1 MDTLHHSDDADGLED
16 RLPGLLTEAAT
27 EAPGNPQRL
36 SQVHARASRR
46 RRNRMAAAAGSL
58 AVVALGAAVTPALL
72 GEDHR
77 ESGASSPAA
86 LTTKPTSSTEP
97 PEPTAGTQPR
107 GHYAALF
114 SVPNTTLSTAL
125 GIAYGTGP
133 GTRQVT
139 IPDGSRIGVVEL
151 ACQGHGGIGVD
162 DHGTL
167 GADIPVPSRP
177 TDSNCGTGLGA
188 EADLVAEGTRTGPNG
203 AVAPGTPVTLTVR
216 TKGNVRWWL
225 VVGRVGGQSRS
236 GIPDPDQMMIG
247 PVYGE
252 KHLAGR
258 TTAAG
263 LLYECGERKERV
275 RVSFTASG
283 TPVDTTLTCAGPGQT
298 YVLRFARPL
307 HLTAPVKDVV
317 IRRIGSQSP
326 PADYVAGVLTPSG
339 LAVWSQIPGVVRGT
353 LTP

>member
-1 MDTLHHSDDADGLED
+1 MDTFHHSDDADGLED

-72 GEDHR
+72 GRDHR

-86 LTTKPTSSTEP
+86 PTHRPTAAASVPTS
-97 PEPTAGTQPR
+97 GTQPR

-133 GTRQVT
+133 GTRQLT

-162 DHGTL
+162 DRGKLGT
-167 GADIPVPSRP
+167 GIPVPRQP
-177 TDSNCGTGLGA
+177 TGSNCGTGLGA
-188 EADLVAEGTRTGPNG
+188 EADLVAEGTRTGPN
-203 AVAPGTPVTLTVR
+203 AVVAPGTPVTLTVR
-216 TKGNVRWWL
+216 TKGDVRWWL

-247 PVYGE
+247 PMPVE

-258 TTAAG
+258 TAAAG
-263 LLYECGERKERV
+263 LFYQCGEQKERV

-283 TPVDTTLTCAGPGQT
+283 TPVDTTLSCAGPGQT
-298 YVLRFARPL
+298 YVLTFARPL
-307 HLTAPVKDVV
+307 HLTAAVKDVV

-326 PADYVAGVLTPSG
+326 PADYFATVLTPSG
-339 LAVWSQIPGVVRGT
+339 LAVWSRIPGVVRGT